1 MTAHLVRAELAAAVV
16 VKVVT
21 CDGVRLVIVACP
33 YCRRKHV
40 HGWPPE
46 YADSDV
52 GPRVAHCHRP
62 NGEPARTY
70 DVRVDTPGG
79 AQ

>member
-1 MTAHLVRAELAAAVV
+1 MSPRHPVRAELTAAPVL
-16 VKVVT
+16 KVAT
-21 CDGVRLVIVACP
+21 RDGVRLVIVACP
-33 YCRRKHV
+33 YCHREHV

-46 YADSDV
+46 YAEPGV
-52 GPRVAHCHRP
+52 RLAHCHRP

-70 DVRVDTPGG
+70 DVRVDTAGG